1 MEVGALDWCGDG
13 GGMLGGWGGGGTGLY
28 GDRCTGQMGV
38 KWQRYEHISV

>member
-1 MEVGALDWCGDG
+1 MEVGALDWCGEG
-13 GGMLGGWGGGGTGLY
+13 GGVRQMGVGGTGLY

>member
-1 MEVGALDWCGDG
+1 MEVGALDWCGEG
-13 GGMLGGWGGGGTGLY
+13 GVLGRWGGTGLY